1 MLAYIDPG
9 SGAIVL
15 QVVIAGFLAAG
26 MVLRRYF
33 VGPIRG
39 LLRMF
44 SSKPRKAHNSTAEHE
59 HRH

>member
-26 MVLRRYF
+26 MVLLSTF
-33 VGPIRG
+33 FGIG
-39 LLRMF
+39 LHPLTF
-44 SSKPRKAHNSTAEHE
+44 ATAA
-59 HRH
+59 R